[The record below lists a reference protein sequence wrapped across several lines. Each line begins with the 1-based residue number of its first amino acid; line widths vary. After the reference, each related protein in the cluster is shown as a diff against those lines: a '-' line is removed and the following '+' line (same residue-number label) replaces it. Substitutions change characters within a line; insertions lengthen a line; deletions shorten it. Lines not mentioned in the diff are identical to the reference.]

1 MSTQFFFDM
10 WDKDT
15 QIMMIR
21 LSTVMMMMMTI
32 LIILQTKKGET
43 MICSIESSMH
53 ENDDASMTIGEDDD
67 NDNDNHDDDVRQRK

>member
-32 LIILQTKKGET
+32 LIILQTKKGE
-43 MICSIESSMH
+43 I
-53 ENDDASMTIGEDDD
+53 
-67 NDNDNHDDDVRQRK
+67 